1 MVWISVALVDGLIR
15 SSRASDW
22 YNFADAVPGFV
33 NIAIMIFFVIYTQ
46 KYYLSNT
53 PVQTENKDGS

>member
-33 NIAIMIFFVIYTQ
+33 NIAIIITT
-46 KYYLSNT
+46 T
-53 PVQTENKDGS
+53 PSPPTHC